1 MKINK
6 DFLLKEMVGAN
17 GDTTCYAI
25 AVGKTAAKFKGMV
38 KLNETAEFIWKKI
51 AEGLDEAEILK
62 EIVKTYDVTEETAAA
77 DLNKIIAELKSVSA
91 IID

>member
-6 DFLLKEMVGAN
+6 DFLLKEMKDAN
-17 GDTTCYAI
+17 GDSTYYAI

-38 KLNETAEFIWKKI
+38 KLNETAAFIWQKI
-51 AEGLDEAEILK
+51 SEGLDKSEVLK
-62 EIVKTYDVTEETAAA
+62 ELVKTYDVAEETAAA
-77 DLNKIIAELKSVSA
+77 DLEKIIAELKNVSA